1 MARPAPE
8 IPILLSEQRCYFQ
21 NVEIFGANFNE
32 LVIGR
37 PGARRPV
44 IKAAYASRGALGRA
58 IHQRVRVIMVLVAKG
73 RPYRELNLILKQA
86 IKGGP

>member
-44 IKAAYASRGALGRA
+44 IKAAYASRGGPRARDTSTCPSDYGAGSERPALS
-58 IHQRVRVIMVLVAKG
+58 
-73 RPYRELNLILKQA
+73 
-86 IKGGP
+86 